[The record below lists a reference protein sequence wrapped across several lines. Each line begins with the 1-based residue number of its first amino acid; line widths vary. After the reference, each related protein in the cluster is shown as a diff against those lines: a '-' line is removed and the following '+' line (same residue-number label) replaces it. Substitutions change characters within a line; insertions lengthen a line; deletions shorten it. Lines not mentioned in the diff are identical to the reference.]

1 MIGELDDI
9 KICGM
14 ASAVPTYEDDNSKY
28 ETIIGKRQYRRQTR
42 ITGVSKRRISGRH
55 QRSSDLCVGAA
66 KPLLERLG
74 WNSEEI
80 KVLIVVTQRPNYV
93 FPSTAFLIQKQ
104 LGLKKDC
111 IVFDMNLG
119 CSSFPVG
126 VLVVSALLRLGN
138 LYDKGLLL
146 LADTVKQVSYPES
159 EIALT
164 KDIITHNMLFGS
176 AGAAIALQ
184 KVKEAEP
191 LRFMSKAD
199 GNSFEAIIQRFN
211 VPASMD
217 GGKVFDF
224 AINDVSNDLMTFR
237 NHFQIDED
245 DIDYYV
251 FHQAQNMILN
261 TIDDTCGIDRE
272 KELRSMEQFG
282 NTSGVSVPLSIC
294 ANQHRLTDKESV
306 RLLCCGFGV
315 GLSWGIVYANID
327 TKNILPVIET
337 DECYEEDKTPTG
349 PMKERTVVVYGAD
362 TPLGESLCRC
372 LDMQSAN
379 VFMVGKDKQKL
390 RELQNDMY
398 YESYVYEGTSE
409 KQEEIMKEI
418 SEAELAYPIRG
429 VIFAQETMDNDE
441 ITKVFAQL
449 NEEQEQDI
457 KMVIVAE
464 KNDFDNLQKLVGRLD
479 EDAVSE
485 EFCINGITYDKDK
498 LEVIQYVRE
507 GRNWSD
513 EFMIKGCP
521 KEMKRQFH
529 ISFGIRFLLSN
540 AGQFTSGTVMRMER

>member
-1 MIGELDDI
+1 M
-9 KICGM
+9 
-14 ASAVPTYEDDNSKY
+14 
-28 ETIIGKRQYRRQTR
+28 
-42 ITGVSKRRISGRH
+42 
-55 QRSSDLCVGAA
+55 
-66 KPLLERLG
+66 
-74 WNSEEI
+74 
-80 KVLIVVTQRPNYV
+80 
-93 FPSTAFLIQKQ
+93 
-104 LGLKKDC
+104 
-111 IVFDMNLG
+111 
-119 CSSFPVG
+119 
-126 VLVVSALLRLGN
+126 
-138 LYDKGLLL
+138 
-146 LADTVKQVSYPES
+146 
-159 EIALT
+159 
-164 KDIITHNMLFGS
+164 
-176 AGAAIALQ
+176 
-184 KVKEAEP
+184 
-191 LRFMSKAD
+191 
-199 GNSFEAIIQRFN
+199 
-211 VPASMD
+211 
-217 GGKVFDF
+217 FDF

-349 PMKERTVVVYGAD
+349 SMKERTVVVYGAD

-418 SEAELAYPIRG
+418 SEAEL
-429 VIFAQETMDNDE
+429 AQETMDNDE

>member
-159 EIALT
+159 KIALT

-224 AINDVSNDLMTFR
+224 AINDVSNDLMAFR

-294 ANQHRLTDKESV
+294 ANQDRLTDKESV

-349 PMKERTVVVYGAD
+349 SMKERTVVVYGAD

-429 VIFAQETMDNDE
+429 VIFAQEMMDNDE

-498 LEVIQYVRE
+498 LEVIQYVY
-507 GRNWSD
+507 D
-513 EFMIKGCP
+513 
-521 KEMKRQFH
+521 
-529 ISFGIRFLLSN
+529 
-540 AGQFTSGTVMRMER
+540 